1 MNELFVRDTPE
12 GATFEVNLQTKA
24 RCTAIVGIYEGK
36 LKMNLA
42 APPIDGWANEELQ
55 RFFSQLLGVPP
66 ASIAVPA
73 GEKSP
78 NKQIVIGDRTVE
90 EISFAVNG
98 VLMRLNNGVR

>member
-1 MNELFVRDTPE
+1 MNEFFVRDTPK

-24 RCTAIVGIYEGK
+24 RCTAIVGTYDGK

-55 RFFSQLLGVPP
+55 RFFSQLLGVPA

-73 GEKSP
+73 GEKSH
-78 NKQIVIGDRTVE
+78 NKQIVVGDRTGE
-90 EISFAVNG
+90 EVFFALNG
-98 VLMRLNNGVR
+98 VLMRLNS